1 MKCLK
6 LCLRLDSSL
15 LQFSLMVGSFIVDVN
30 YGLLN
35 FTVFSDMTGKHHIVN
50 SVLFLCRCQLQ

>member
-6 LCLRLDSSL
+6 LCLPLDSSL
-15 LQFSLMVGSFIVDVN
+15 LQFSLMAGDFIVDLN

-35 FTVFSDMTGKHHIVN
+35 FTILSDVTGKHLFVN